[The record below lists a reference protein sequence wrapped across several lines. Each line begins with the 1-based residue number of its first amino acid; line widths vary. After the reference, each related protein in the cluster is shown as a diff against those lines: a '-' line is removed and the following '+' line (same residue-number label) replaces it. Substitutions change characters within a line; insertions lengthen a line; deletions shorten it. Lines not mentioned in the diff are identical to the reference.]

1 LAYDAIWHEDSLE
14 DLEKL
19 DRQIAKR
26 IKDKVKEHLLRDPLK
41 LGTPLKGHL
50 KGIYRYRVGS
60 YRVIYIIDR
69 TEHQVRIMGINHR
82 KRVYR
87 KRL

>member
-1 LAYDAIWHEDSLE
+1 MVYDAIWHEDSLE

-19 DRQIAKR
+19 DRLIAKR
-26 IKDKVKEHLLRDPLK
+26 IKDKVKMHLVRDPIK

-50 KGIYRYRVGS
+50 KGMYRYRVGR

-69 TEHQVRIMGINHR
+69 AEQKVRIMGINHR
-82 KRVYR
+82 KTVYR
-87 KRL
+87 